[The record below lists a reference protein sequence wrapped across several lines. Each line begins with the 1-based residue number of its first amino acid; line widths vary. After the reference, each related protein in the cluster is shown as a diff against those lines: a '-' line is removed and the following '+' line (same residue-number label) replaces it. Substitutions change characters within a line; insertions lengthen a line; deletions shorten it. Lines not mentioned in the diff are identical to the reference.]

1 MITTLIKKE
10 IKSNSKIYIIF
21 FSVIAIY
28 IFSLLSMYNPALEE
42 SLIALEKSMPEI
54 LAIFGMQNRGTTLL
68 DFIVN
73 YLYRFVLI
81 VTPFIYTT
89 IMCYKLVAKYEEKGA
104 MAYLL
109 NSHYSRKQI
118 IITQGIN
125 LLLGISMMIVFATS
139 LTILS
144 CAIMFQGELDI
155 IGFLI
160 LNLGLLILQIF
171 LATFCFMFTC
181 AFSEIK
187 YSVGLGAG
195 IGSLFIMIQMVS
207 QVYDN
212 ELLKY
217 CNPLSLFNPD
227 KIIEYNPISLLC
239 IGILFVLSILFF
251 IVAIKAF
258 KRKDL
263 RNL

>member
-1 MITTLIKKE
+1 MMTALIKKE
-10 IKSNSKIYIIF
+10 IKSNLKIYIIF
-21 FSVIAIY
+21 LSVIAIY
-28 IFSLLSMYNPALEE
+28 IFSLLAMYNPALEE
-42 SLIALEKSMPEI
+42 SLIALEKSMPEV

-89 IMCYKLVAKYEEKGA
+89 IMCYKLVSRYEEKGG

-109 NSHYSRKQI
+109 NSHYSRKQVI
-118 IITQGIN
+118 VTQGIN
-125 LLLGISMMIVFATS
+125 LLLGISVMIVFVTA

-144 CAIMFQGELDI
+144 CAFMFQGELDI
-155 IGFLI
+155 TGFLT

-187 YSVGLGAG
+187 YSVGIGAG

-207 QVYDN
+207 QVFDN

-227 KIIEYNPISLLC
+227 QIIEYNPISLLC
-239 IGILFVLSILFF
+239 IGILFVVSILFF
-251 IVAIKAF
+251 NVAVKSF

-263 RNL
+263 ML

>member
-1 MITTLIKKE
+1 MMVALIKKE
-10 IKSNSKIYIIF
+10 IKSNLKIYIIF
-21 FSVIAIY
+21 LSVITVY
-28 IFSLLSMYNPALEE
+28 VFSLLAMYNPTLEE
-42 SLIALEKSMPEI
+42 SLIALEKSMPEV
-54 LAIFGMQNRGTTLL
+54 LVIFGMQNRGTTLL

-89 IMCYKLVAKYEEKGA
+89 IMCYKLIAKYEDKGA

-109 NSHYSRKQI
+109 NSYYSRKQI
-118 IITQGIN
+118 IVTQGIN
-125 LLLGISMMIVFATS
+125 LLLGVSVMIIFTTA

-144 CAIMFQGELDI
+144 CTFMFQGELDI
-155 IGFLI
+155 AGFLT
-160 LNLGLLILQIF
+160 LNFGLLILQIF

-181 AFSEIK
+181 LFAGIR
-187 YSVGLGAG
+187 YSIGLGAG
-195 IGSLFIMIQMVS
+195 IGSLLIMLQMVS
-207 QVYDN
+207 QVFDSK
-212 ELLKY
+212 LLKY

-227 KIIEYNPISLLC
+227 QIIEYSPTALLC

-251 IVAIKAF
+251 TIAIKGF

-263 RNL
+263 VL

>member
-1 MITTLIKKE
+1 MMTALIKKE
-10 IKSNSKIYIIF
+10 IKSNLKIYIIF
-21 FSVIAIY
+21 LSVIAVY
-28 IFSLLSMYNPALEE
+28 VFSLLAMYNPALEE
-42 SLIALEKSMPEI
+42 SLIALEKSMPEV
-54 LAIFGMQNRGTTLL
+54 LAVFGMQNRGTTLL

-73 YLYRFVLI
+73 YLYRFVLV

-109 NSHYSRKQI
+109 NSHYSRKQVI
-118 IITQGIN
+118 VTQGIN
-125 LLLGISMMIVFATS
+125 LLLGVSVMIIFTTV

-144 CAIMFQGELDI
+144 CAFMFQGELDI
-155 IGFLI
+155 AGFLI

-181 AFSEIK
+181 LFAEIK
-187 YSVGLGAG
+187 YSIGLGAG
-195 IGSLFIMIQMVS
+195 IGSLFIMTQMVS
-207 QVYDN
+207 QVYDSK
-212 ELLKY
+212 LLRY

-227 KIIEYNPISLLC
+227 QIIKYNPTALLC
-239 IGILFVLSILFF
+239 IGICLILSILFF
-251 IVAIKAF
+251 VIAVNGF

-263 RNL
+263 AL

>member
-1 MITTLIKKE
+1 MMTALIKKE
-10 IKSNSKIYIIF
+10 IKSNLKIYIIF
-21 FSVIAIY
+21 LSVIAIY
-28 IFSLLSMYNPALEE
+28 IFSLLAMYNPALEE
-42 SLIALEKSMPEI
+42 SLIALEKSMPEV

-89 IMCYKLVAKYEEKGA
+89 IMCYKLVSRYEEKGG

-109 NSHYSRKQI
+109 NSHYSRKQVI
-118 IITQGIN
+118 VTQGIN
-125 LLLGISMMIVFATS
+125 LLLGISVMIVFVTA

-144 CAIMFQGELDI
+144 CAFMFQGELNI
-155 IGFLI
+155 TGFLT

-187 YSVGLGAG
+187 YSVGIGAG

-207 QVYDN
+207 QVFDN

-227 KIIEYNPISLLC
+227 QIIEYNPISLLC
-239 IGILFVLSILFF
+239 IGILFVVSILFLLLLSR
-251 IVAIKAF
+251 VSKE
-258 KRKDL
+258 RT
-263 RNL
+263 

>member
-1 MITTLIKKE
+1 MMTALIKKE
-10 IKSNSKIYIIF
+10 IKSNLKIYIIF
-21 FSVIAIY
+21 LSVIAVY
-28 IFSLLSMYNPALEE
+28 IFSLLAMYNLALEE
-42 SLIALEKSMPEI
+42 SLITLEKSMPEV
-54 LAIFGMQNRGTTLL
+54 LEIFGMQNRGTTLL

-81 VTPFIYTT
+81 VTPFIYTA

-109 NSHYSRKQI
+109 NSYYSRKQI

-125 LLLGISMMIVFATS
+125 LLLGISVMIMFTTV

-144 CAIMFQGELDI
+144 CAFIFQGELDI
-155 IGFLI
+155 SGFLI
-160 LNLGLLILQIF
+160 LNLGLLMLQIF

-181 AFSEIK
+181 IFTEIK

-207 QVYDN
+207 QVYDS

-227 KIIEYNPISLLC
+227 QIIKYNPIALSC

-251 IVAIKAF
+251 IVAVKNF

-263 RNL
+263 IL

>member
-1 MITTLIKKE
+1 MGLLEMGYSDPTADLHVEGVCVDFDRFLADLESVAGTTDDKC
-10 IKSNSKIYIIF
+10 
-21 FSVIAIY
+21 
-28 IFSLLSMYNPALEE
+28 EE
-42 SLIALEKSMPEI
+42 FPTEAYH
-54 LAIFGMQNRGTTLL
+54 AHIFGMQNRGTTLL

-89 IMCYKLVAKYEEKGA
+89 IMCYKLVSRYEEKGG

-109 NSHYSRKQI
+109 NSHYSRKQVI
-118 IITQGIN
+118 VTQGIN
-125 LLLGISMMIVFATS
+125 LLLGISVMIVFVTA

-144 CAIMFQGELDI
+144 CAFMFQGELDI
-155 IGFLI
+155 TGFLT

-187 YSVGLGAG
+187 YSVGIGAG

-207 QVYDN
+207 QVFDN

-227 KIIEYNPISLLC
+227 QIIEYNPISLLC
-239 IGILFVLSILFF
+239 IGILFVVSILFF
-251 IVAIKAF
+251 IVAVKSF

-263 RNL
+263 ML

>member
-21 FSVIAIY
+21 LSVIAIY
-28 IFSLLSMYNPALEE
+28 IFSLLSMYNPELEE
-42 SLIALEKSMPEI
+42 SLIALEKSMPEV
-54 LAIFGMQNRGTTLL
+54 LAILGMQNRGTTLL
-68 DFIVN
+68 DFILN

-81 VTPFIYTT
+81 VTPFIYTV
-89 IMCYKLVAKYEEKGA
+89 IMCYKLVTKYEEKGA

-118 IITQGIN
+118 ILTQGIN
-125 LLLGISMMIVFATS
+125 LLLGISVMIVFETA

-144 CAIMFQGELDI
+144 CTFMFQGELDI
-155 IGFLI
+155 IGFLT
-160 LNLGLLILQIF
+160 LNFGLLILQIF

-212 ELLKY
+212 KLLKY

-227 KIIEYNPISLLC
+227 QIIEYNPISLLC

-251 IVAIKAF
+251 IVAVKAF

-263 RNL
+263 NL

>member
-1 MITTLIKKE
+1 MMTALIKKE
-10 IKSNSKIYIIF
+10 IKSNLKIYIIF
-21 FSVIAIY
+21 LSVIAIY
-28 IFSLLSMYNPALEE
+28 IFSLLAMYNPALEE
-42 SLIALEKSMPEI
+42 SLIALEKSMPEV

-73 YLYRFVLI
+73 YLYRFVLF

-89 IMCYKLVAKYEEKGA
+89 IMCYKLVSRYEEKGG

-109 NSHYSRKQI
+109 NSHYSRKQVI
-118 IITQGIN
+118 VTQGIN
-125 LLLGISMMIVFATS
+125 LLLGISVMIVFVTA

-144 CAIMFQGELDI
+144 CAFMFQGELDI
-155 IGFLI
+155 TGFLT

-187 YSVGLGAG
+187 YSVGIGAG

-207 QVYDN
+207 QVFDN

-227 KIIEYNPISLLC
+227 QIIEYNPISLLC
-239 IGILFVLSILFF
+239 IGILFVVSILFF
-251 IVAIKAF
+251 IVAVKSF

-263 RNL
+263 ML